1 MLNLYSY
8 VLQSESN
15 VRSILLAIFF
25 LFSWNFSS
33 LIAEEMPRPV
43 KVRLV
48 SDVSSVK
55 PDQTF
60 SIGVLF
66 EIEPGWHIYWR
77 NPGDS
82 GLPTKVDLELP
93 DGFKADEIQW
103 PIPIHFTRE
112 GEILDYGYKDS
123 VLLWA
128 NIKAP
133 IHIENKN
140 SIKVRGMA
148 SWVSCR
154 EICLLGHADLDI
166 ELPIDSNKTERNKEL
181 FSKWD
186 NKLPIQNSSLTKPFV
201 SEINYSSIKENDIEY
216 EILLDWNFDVDNIE
230 LFPMPEDAL
239 NIKSIKYENGNNTSK
254 ILLTLS
260 IFPGQKLTSKT
271 LDSLIVY
278 TDENGQK
285 NGVDFPITLNH
296 LEKSKNI

>member
-43 KVRLV
+43 KVKLV

-93 DGFKADEIQW
+93 DGFKADEIKW

-112 GEILDYGYKDS
+112 SEILISHYS
-123 VLLWA
+123 PIVIHM
-128 NIKAP
+128 NI
-133 IHIENKN
+133 
-140 SIKVRGMA
+140 SLA
-148 SWVSCR
+148 SKYLILR
-154 EICLLGHADLDI
+154 I
-166 ELPIDSNKTERNKEL
+166 
-181 FSKWD
+181 F
-186 NKLPIQNSSLTKPFV
+186 F
-201 SEINYSSIKENDIEY
+201 INNY
-216 EILLDWNFDVDNIE
+216 
-230 LFPMPEDAL
+230 
-239 NIKSIKYENGNNTSK
+239 
-254 ILLTLS
+254 
-260 IFPGQKLTSKT
+260 
-271 LDSLIVY
+271 
-278 TDENGQK
+278 
-285 NGVDFPITLNH
+285 
-296 LEKSKNI
+296 

>member
-1 MLNLYSY
+1 MLNLYSN
-8 VLQSESN
+8 VFLSDSD

-25 LFSWNFSS
+25 LFSWNISS

-43 KVRLV
+43 KAKLV

-66 EIEPGWHIYWR
+66 EIEPGWHIYWK

-93 DGFKADEIQW
+93 YGFKADEIRW

-133 IHIENKN
+133 KHIENKN
-140 SIKVRGMA
+140 SIKVKGMA
-148 SWVSCR
+148 SWVSCS
-154 EICLLGHADLDI
+154 EICLPGHADLEI
-166 ELPIDSNKTERNKEL
+166 EFPIDTNMTGGDKEL

-186 NKLPIQNSSLTKPFV
+186 KKLPIQNSSLSKPFV
-201 SEINYSSIKENDIEY
+201 SEVNYSSIKENDIEY
-216 EILLDWNFDVDNIE
+216 EILLDWNSDADNIE
-230 LFPMPEDAL
+230 LFPMPEYAL

-260 IFPGQKLTSKT
+260 VFPGQTLTSKT
-271 LDSLIVY
+271 LDSLIIY

-285 NGVDFPITLNH
+285 KGVDFPITLNH